1 MGRRV
6 GARRKAGLLVAGV
19 VIGAALSASGAT
31 AGATP
36 APGVATPGR
45 YIVVFE
51 PTAGSASVESAS
63 GDVVASGGRVT
74 HSYRFAL
81 RGFAAELSA
90 KAVAELRADPDVASI
105 EADTTMSTRTTQ
117 PNPPSWGLDRIDQRN
132 LPLHDA
138 YGYTTTGRAVT
149 AYVVD
154 TGIRTT
160 HTDFGGRAV
169 EGYTA
174 VDDGRGAQDCNGH
187 GTHVA
192 GTVGGTSHGVA
203 KQVRLVAVRV
213 FDCTGSGSTSAVI
226 AGIDWIVGHHRPGRP
241 AVANLSIGGSA
252 SPTLDAA
259 VHRAVADG
267 VTVVAAAGGSAGDA
281 CTFSPAR
288 VPPALTAGS
297 STPADVRAPSSN
309 VGPCID
315 LFAPG
320 TSITSAWHTSDTAT
334 ATLSGT
340 SMAAAHVTG
349 VAARYLQADPAA
361 PPASVHGGLV
371 RSATTGVLGDVGT
384 GSPNRLLF
392 MATGR

>member
-1 MGRRV
+1 MRTRA
-6 GARRKAGLLVAGV
+6 GARWMFPIVVAGAV
-19 VIGAALSASGAT
+19 AAATISASGAS
-31 AGATP
+31 AGAE
-36 APGVATPGR
+36 AGAPGR

-51 PTAGSASVESAS
+51 QAAGSASVESAS
-63 GDVVASGGRVT
+63 RDVVAAGGKVEHR
-74 HSYRFAL
+74 YRFAL
-81 RGFAAELSA
+81 QGFSAELPA
-90 KAVAELRADPDVASI
+90 AAVAGLRADPDVVSV
-105 EADTTMSTRTTQ
+105 EADTTITTRTTQ
-117 PNPPSWGLDRIDQRN
+117 PNPPSWGLDRVDQRT
-132 LPLHDA
+132 LPLNHA

-174 VDDGRGAQDCNGH
+174 VADGRGAQDCNGH

-192 GTVGGTSHGVA
+192 GTIGGTTHGVA

-226 AGIDWIVGHHRPGRP
+226 AGIDWVAGHHQPGRP
-241 AVANLSIGGSA
+241 AVANLSLGGSP
-252 SPTLDAA
+252 STTLDAA
-259 VHRAVADG
+259 VQRVIADG
-267 VTVVAAAGGSAGDA
+267 VTLVAAAGGSASNA
-281 CTFSPAR
+281 CNFSPAR
-288 VPPALTAGS
+288 VPPALTVGA
-297 STPADVRAPSSN
+297 STPADARASSSN
-309 VGPCID
+309 VGPCVD

-349 VAARYLQADPAA
+349 VAARYLQADPSA
-361 PPASVHGGLV
+361 PPATVHGGLV
-371 RSATTGVLGDVGT
+371 RSATTGVLRDVGA

-392 MATGR
+392 MAPGR